1 MSPRESAPKQT
12 GGAVRRGARK
22 VGVFKLVEGRR
33 RHLIGPA
40 PPGMVSVRRLHV
52 IRQRHPLSCVLW
64 RNTKPRSKEA
74 SDRVGAQERTAI
86 GVEARLETR
95 FATWRG

>member
-40 PPGMVSVRRLHV
+40 PPGDGVGEAPARYQTAPPALLR
-52 IRQRHPLSCVLW
+52 PLAEY
-64 RNTKPRSKEA
+64 EA
-74 SDRVGAQERTAI
+74 A
-86 GVEARLETR
+86 LEGG
-95 FATWRG
+95 F